1 MYCNVDEVEKRSM
14 CCAAIYVLDL
24 LLRLL
29 LLLLMMLLLLL
40 LLLLLCMF
48 SLLRDAVFIY
58 AMIGVVFV
66 VAGVVDVHAAHIK
79 KNRLR
84 VHHSFSE
91 C

>member
-1 MYCNVDEVEKRSM
+1 
-14 CCAAIYVLDL
+14 
-24 LLRLL
+24 
-29 LLLLMMLLLLL
+29 
-40 LLLLLCMF
+40 MF

-66 VAGVVDVHAAHIK
+66 VAAVVDVHAALIK

-84 VHHSFSE
+84 VHHSVSE